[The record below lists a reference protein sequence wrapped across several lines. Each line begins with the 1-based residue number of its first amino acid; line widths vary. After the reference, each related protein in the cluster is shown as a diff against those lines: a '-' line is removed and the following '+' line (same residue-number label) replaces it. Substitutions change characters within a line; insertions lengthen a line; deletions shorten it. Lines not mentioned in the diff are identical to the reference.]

1 MNQVLYF
8 PTVSIQTGFTKLLT
22 ALRHSTRTYCK
33 KKKTTKQN
41 WRQGRDSV
49 KQLHRRAR
57 IWMGKQE
64 EIRQQQHSKVC
75 IATKYCVSFFVMQ
88 NVMIKHRQDHLAL

>member
-33 KKKTTKQN
+33 KKKQQN
-41 WRQGRDSV
+41 KTGDKV
-49 KQLHRRAR
+49 
-57 IWMGKQE
+57 
-64 EIRQQQHSKVC
+64 EI
-75 IATKYCVSFFVMQ
+75 
-88 NVMIKHRQDHLAL
+88 L